1 MGFLGQR
8 SKIKMSIKI
17 EDSYF
22 GIRFVLKCFSES
34 LIMSISNVMAAPNHN
49 RESPLGDE
57 LFNPFGQGCLA
68 AFQIR
73 LRTDHIAKINCFFGG
88 VVVGKHFKTLESTLA
103 HAQLL
108 NKGLLGDL
116 KLGYVGSAMEKV
128 IPRLMNGFRETHQK
142 VMFSL
147 KEMDNQDQI
156 KSLFSNEIDVGFVRM
171 ERVPKGLKATT
182 ILQEPFCLVVPK
194 NHPINNKN
202 FKDISQLKD
211 ASFILFDPKYSP
223 SYYEKV
229 MQIFDDSGFTPI
241 VTHNTIHSG
250 SIYKLV
256 AHHFGVSI
264 VPKSLK
270 SDHLKEVRFIE
281 LHDIPQ
287 QTALSAVWNENNRN
301 PVLDDFLVQVQSFKS
316 VH

>member
-1 MGFLGQR
+1 MSYQLESRHLRYFLAVAEELHFRKAADRLYISQPGLSRQ
-8 SKIKMSIKI
+8 IKEMEKGL
-17 EDSYF
+17 
-22 GIRFVLKCFSES
+22 GI
-34 LIMSISNVMAAPNHN
+34 
-49 RESPLGDE
+49 E
-57 LFNPFGQGCLA
+57 LFERTNRKVTLTKAG
-68 AFQIR
+68 AF
-73 LRTDHIAKINCFFGG
+73 LK
-88 VVVGKHFKTLESTLA
+88 VELGKHFKTLESTLA

-108 NKGLLGDL
+108 NKGLVGDL

-241 VTHNTIHSG
+241 VTYNTIHSG
-250 SIYKLV
+250 SLYKLV

-264 VPKSLK
+264 LPKSLK